1 MCMKKTGFYLLA
13 KMFLMRI
20 LYIVWFC
27 LNLILVISGALITIL
42 VVTIRTI
49 YNALRWITRKV
60 FRISDMLD
68 DFMISKIKPLRQ

>member
-42 VVTIRTI
+42 VVIFRTI

-60 FRISDMLD
+60 FRVSDMLD

>member
-1 MCMKKTGFYLLA
+1 MKKTGFYLLA

-42 VVTIRTI
+42 VVTLRTI

>member
-1 MCMKKTGFYLLA
+1 MKMTGFYLLA
-13 KMFLMRI
+13 KMFWMRI

-27 LNLILVISGALITIL
+27 LNLILVISGGLITIL
-42 VVTIRTI
+42 VVIFRTI

-60 FRISDMLD
+60 FRVSDMLD

>member
-1 MCMKKTGFYLLA
+1 MCMKMTGFYLLA
-13 KMFLMRI
+13 KMCWMRI

-42 VVTIRTI
+42 VVIFRTI

-68 DFMISKIKPLRQ
+68 DYMISLIKPLRQ

>member
-1 MCMKKTGFYLLA
+1 MCMKMTGFYLLA
-13 KMFLMRI
+13 KMFWMRI

-27 LNLILVISGALITIL
+27 LNLILVISGGLITIL

-49 YNALRWITRKV
+49 YNILRWITRKV

-68 DFMISKIKPLRQ
+68 DFMISRIKPLRQ

>member
-1 MCMKKTGFYLLA
+1 MCMKMTGFYLLA
-13 KMFLMRI
+13 KMFWMRI

-27 LNLILVISGALITIL
+27 LNLILVISGGLITIL

-49 YNALRWITRKV
+49 YNVLRWITRKV

>member
-60 FRISDMLD
+60 FRVSDMLD

>member
-1 MCMKKTGFYLLA
+1 MCMKMTGFYLLA

-42 VVTIRTI
+42 VVIFRTI

-68 DFMISKIKPLRQ
+68 DYMISLIKPLRQ

>member
-1 MCMKKTGFYLLA
+1 MCMKMTGFYLLA
-13 KMFLMRI
+13 KLCWMRI

-49 YNALRWITRKV
+49 YNVLRWITRKV

>member
-1 MCMKKTGFYLLA
+1 MCMKMTGFYLLA
-13 KMFLMRI
+13 KMFWMRI

-27 LNLILVISGALITIL
+27 LNLILVISGGLITIL

-49 YNALRWITRKV
+49 YSLLRWITRKV

>member
-1 MCMKKTGFYLLA
+1 MCMKMTGFYLLA
-13 KMFLMRI
+13 KMFWMRI

-27 LNLILVISGALITIL
+27 LNLILVISGGLITIL

-49 YNALRWITRKV
+49 YNILRWITRKV

-68 DFMISKIKPLRQ
+68 DFMISIIKPLRQ

>member
-1 MCMKKTGFYLLA
+1 MCMKMTGFYLLA
-13 KMFLMRI
+13 KMALMRI

-42 VVTIRTI
+42 VVIFRTI
-49 YNALRWITRKV
+49 HNALRWITRKV

-68 DFMISKIKPLRQ
+68 DYMISLIKPLRQ

>member
-1 MCMKKTGFYLLA
+1 MCMKMTGFYLLA

-27 LNLILVISGALITIL
+27 MNLILVISGALITIL
-42 VVTIRTI
+42 VVIFRTI

-60 FRISDMLD
+60 FRVSDMLD

>member
-1 MCMKKTGFYLLA
+1 MKMTGFYLLA
-13 KMFLMRI
+13 KMFWMRI

-27 LNLILVISGALITIL
+27 LNLILVISGGLITIL

-49 YNALRWITRKV
+49 YNILRWITRKV

-68 DFMISKIKPLRQ
+68 DFMISRIKPLRQ

>member
-1 MCMKKTGFYLLA
+1 MCMKMTGFYLLA
-13 KMFLMRI
+13 KLFWMRI

-49 YNALRWITRKV
+49 YNVLRWITRKV

-68 DFMISKIKPLRQ
+68 DYMISKIKPLRQ